1 MKRLAIAASFAIACA
16 ESKPPATVTVPLPVI
31 STAVASDTPP
41 ALSQPTEAPSAD
53 AAPEVLAPGKVTVV
67 HFFASWCAPCAKSL
81 PELEALYASHGGKV
95 AVIGVGE
102 DDDEPDMRAFVAR
115 ARTSYTVLWDS
126 AKAKASRW
134 RPTTMPTT
142 FVVDKRGMLRFTH
155 AGYHDS
161 ESDSLETEVR
171 ALLAER

>member
-1 MKRLAIAASFAIACA
+1 MKRLAIAMTFAIACG
-16 ESKPPATVTVPLPVI
+16 ESKPPATVTVPLPVTSPAMAI
-31 STAVASDTPP
+31 DTPS
-41 ALSQPTEAPSAD
+41 ALSQPKEAPSAD

-81 PELEALYASHGGKV
+81 PELEALYTAHHGKV

-115 ARTSYTVLWDS
+115 AQASYTVLWDS

-134 RPTTMPTT
+134 RPSTMPTT

-155 AGYHDS
+155 AGYHDAES
-161 ESDSLETEVR
+161 ETLETEVQS
-171 ALLAER
+171 LLAEP